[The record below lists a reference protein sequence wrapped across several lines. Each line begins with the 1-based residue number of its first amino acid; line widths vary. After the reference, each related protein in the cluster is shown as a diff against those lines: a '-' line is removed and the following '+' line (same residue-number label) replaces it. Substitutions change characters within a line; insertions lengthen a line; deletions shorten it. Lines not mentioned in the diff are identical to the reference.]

1 MSRRPSGGRLT
12 PLEEKILAELRDE
25 PAHAY
30 VLARRLDATLTA
42 RQAARRGLSRILK
55 RLEEMQLL
63 EGTWVTDSHA
73 GPPRREYHLSELG
86 VEVLGK
92 TANRD
97 G

>member
-1 MSRRPSGGRLT
+1 
-12 PLEEKILAELRDE
+12 
-25 PAHAY
+25 
-30 VLARRLDATLTA
+30 
-42 RQAARRGLSRILK
+42 
-55 RLEEMQLL
+55 MQLL